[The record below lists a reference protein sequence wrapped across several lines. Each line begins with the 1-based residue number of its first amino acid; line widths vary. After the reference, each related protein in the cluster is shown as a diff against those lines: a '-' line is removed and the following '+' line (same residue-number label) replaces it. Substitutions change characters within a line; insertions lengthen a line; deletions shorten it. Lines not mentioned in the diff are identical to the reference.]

1 MMFALCLDLLYTLD
15 HEGAITMFS
24 TKAKNPSA
32 KMDTWSTTEDIGK
45 KAAQQSFTILPFSR
59 SPSFPPSFLPPS
71 PPPLSLLPPLLSP
84 SFPPSSLPTGHYT
97 CLALYEM
104 AMDEVGFTPNKHK
117 LHNTIMLCLHSV

>member
-32 KMDTWSTTEDIGK
+32 KMATWSITEDIGK

-59 SPSFPPSFLPPS
+59 SPSFPSF
-71 PPPLSLLPPLLSP
+71 LSLLPL
-84 SFPPSSLPTGHYT
+84 SSLPTGHYT

-117 LHNTIMLCLHSV
+117 SHNTIMLCLHSV